1 MVERVYITKELEN
14 IKDLNPGLVILDIGA
29 GRWLLRGNL
38 RSCREYNTKIIDDEY
53 MVEINIPSNFPTKI
67 PQAKEVGGRIPRSF
81 HTNIDDTLCLGT
93 PLNNSRSF
101 NIERTIGG
109 FINSCL
115 IPYLFSFSYKERFG
129 ELPYGEMPH
138 GFRGIIECYKE
149 EFQTDNIKY
158 IVALLEFLA
167 TDNFP
172 AFEKCPCQSGK
183 SLLKCHGKKIL
194 ELKNVQLPE
203 DFESELKMILTLS

>member
-1 MVERVYITKELEN
+1 MVEQGYITRELEN
-14 IKDLNPGLVILDIGA
+14 ILDENPDLFLLDIGY
-29 GRWLLRGNL
+29 GRWLLRGSL
-38 RSCREYNTKIIDDEY
+38 RFCREIKSNIIDDEY
-53 MVEINIPSNFPTKI
+53 MIEIHIPSNYPTKI
-67 PQAKEVGGRIPRSF
+67 PQAKEVGGRIPQSF
-81 HTNIDDTLCLGT
+81 HTNLDNTLCLGT
-93 PLNNSRSF
+93 PLANNRTF
-101 NIERTIGG
+101 CRDRTIGG
-109 FINSCL
+109 FINNCL
-115 IPYLFSFSYKERFG
+115 IPYLFSFSYKEQFG

-138 GFRGIIECYKE
+138 GFKGIIECYKE

-158 IVALLEFLA
+158 IVALLKFLA